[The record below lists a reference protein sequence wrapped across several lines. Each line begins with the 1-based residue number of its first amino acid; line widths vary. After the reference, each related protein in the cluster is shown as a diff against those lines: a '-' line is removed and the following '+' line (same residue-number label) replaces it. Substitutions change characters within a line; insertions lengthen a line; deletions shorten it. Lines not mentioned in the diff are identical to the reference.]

1 MPHGKGSQQPT
12 RRSPREES
20 GKEDDLELE
29 LDHTARE
36 DTLSPLY
43 SASSAG
49 AASVATSVTSS
60 QLETILAANSRALA
74 DSMAANSKAME
85 SSMMSILASMST
97 PASASAAAP
106 PPAVAP
112 KPQVKAP
119 KWTEGDQ
126 PFAFFSKLE
135 TALTHNGVDKAT
147 WGSLLPVYLTGRAE
161 LAFAQVDSTLLG
173 DYEAVKECLLQS
185 LGDTPEEADR
195 QWWTMKRRSG
205 EQISAFCLRLSS
217 TGNRRFSG
225 LVTREEIVQK
235 VLLSRFMF
243 LLSPDAYTC
252 VSAKEPKNAQEA
264 AKMVQDFEG
273 RDSFS
278 KNLLTSRRP
287 SYQHYKRESGS
298 SNGGSGN
305 SNPRSAGN
313 SSQGGGGTS
322 TSGSSSGGKE
332 GASGHNPSDSSSSR
346 GRGDRHAK
354 KSIICHNCGE
364 PGHIR
369 PNCPNRVRNVKSPE
383 SEELIEVPGVLAGVP
398 VEGLVIDT
406 GACRSVVDA
415 KYIPQSAYLGK
426 SIVLDSWRGKELS
439 RHRLAKISIQ
449 VEDVSADVVVAVA
462 EAGELDG
469 PALLGRKVGPA
480 LYAKLCEI
488 AAAKANAALRASVND
503 EVPTHMVNS
512 EVTMQLPTEV
522 VGVTRAQ
529 SEKARR
535 EEVANELASA
545 NSGSEPLALSD
556 IFDFDD
562 QFFEDDLTLPDPDVL
577 PIPLHEVEGLVDGVE
592 PDIPLPRL
600 GVADKDSLS
609 KEQEADPTLKA
620 QRLLASKEE
629 KGYSFE
635 QGVLVHTTLDELGDE
650 YRRILVPK
658 GRRMKV
664 LEVAHTDLMSGHFGR
679 KKTFARLSGRF
690 LWPRMWVEVKE
701 FIRSCSGCQRASRK
715 DQARAPLQPLQVE
728 SEPFSKV
735 AYDLVG
741 PLPKS
746 SSGHRYILTMMDLFS
761 KFPAAVPLKKVDNTS
776 VLEGMLEVFSCYG
789 LPKVL
794 LTDQGSVFTSRLTK
808 TMSQQ
813 FGISKIQTTPYHPES
828 NGALER
834 FHASLKG
841 MLKRCG
847 SDLKNWDK
855 SLKYLLFAYRST
867 PHCTTGYAPFTLLFG
882 REVRGPLDILHEA
895 WLQDDCEQA
904 SVHEWLGSVQAQLS
918 ELSVLVSEREKVAKG
933 KMKSQYDKS
942 VSVKVFKE
950 GDMVLVWKPGIHAK
964 MGASWDGPYVVG
976 KQKSPVTYTV
986 HVPGKADKAK
996 VLHVNLLKRW
1006 TTPASHIHR
1015 VAVVQEEDDEEEI
1028 CPVGLRLGRPVFVPS
1043 RQQQAALDK
1052 VLDGFPTVLRD
1063 EPGRTAQAELAINTG
1078 DHAPVSSHPYRVAPR
1093 YKEEVKAQIN
1103 KLLELGIL
1111 QPSTSPWSS
1120 SIITVKKKDGGIR
1133 ICVDFRAINAITEPD
1148 PYQMP
1153 LIEELLDLLGEAKFI
1168 SKVDLNKGFHQIPVS
1183 ASDMSKTAF
1192 CTPWG
1197 KFEYKVMPFGLR
1209 NGPAVFQR
1217 LMDQVLHKD
1226 KDVSVVYIDDIAI
1239 FSSTWEGHCE
1249 DIARVLSSLSSA
1261 GLTANLKKCVW
1272 GQTHC
1277 EFLGH
1282 LVGNGQISP
1291 ADLKVKAIEQ
1301 FSRPVT
1307 KRNVRQFLGLAGYYR
1322 KYVKDFASH
1331 SFNLSEATRKSAPEK
1346 VVWTPALD
1354 NEFVY
1359 LKNMLCAVPALTLP
1373 TVGDEFLL
1381 QTDASGVGVGAVLN
1395 VVRNKQ
1401 ELPVAFY
1408 SRKLL
1413 PRERCYAATELEG
1426 LAVVDSIL
1434 HFDAYLA
1441 THPFTL
1447 ETDHR
1452 ALLFLNSAKQTNGR
1466 LARWALKLQPFS
1478 FSIKYKPGVEHC
1490 NADTLSRLFPEDPP
1504 SRMPEAPA
1512 AYEGTSAL
1520 PVSSTA
1526 EGGGDVMESPSLTT
1540 EPPNI

>member
-1 MPHGKGSQQPT
+1 MPYGKGSQQPT
-12 RRSPREES
+12 RKNPREES
-20 GKEDDLELE
+20 SKEDDPEIE
-29 LDHTARE
+29 LDPTARE

-49 AASVATSVTSS
+49 AASLATSVSSS
-60 QLETILAANSRALA
+60 QLEMIL
-74 DSMAANSKAME
+74 AANSKAME
-85 SSMMSILASMST
+85 SSMMSILASMT
-97 PASASAAAP
+97 PPASASSVAP

-112 KPQVKAP
+112 RPQVKVP
-119 KWTEGDQ
+119 KWTDGDQ
-126 PFAFFSKLE
+126 PFAFFTKLE

-147 WGSLLPVYLTGRAE
+147 WGRLLPVYLSGEADA
-161 LAFAQVDSTLLG
+161 AFVQVDRSLLG
-173 DYEAVKECLLQS
+173 DYEAVKNILLKA
-185 LGDTPEEADR
+185 LGDTPGHADR
-195 QWWTMKRRSG
+195 RWWSLTRLPGETPAQFFLRIKNTGMRRL
-205 EQISAFCLRLSS
+205 SAFP
-217 TGNRRFSG
+217 
-225 LVTREEIVQK
+225 TREAVVEHTI
-235 VLLSRFMF
+235 LSRFLS
-243 LLSPDAYTC
+243 LLPADSYAAVAAQHPKTGMDA
-252 VSAKEPKNAQEA
+252 AELL
-264 AKMVQDFEG
+264 QDFEETKAYSWKRQGWKNPHHSG
-273 RDSFS
+273 R
-278 KNLLTSRRP
+278 
-287 SYQHYKRESGS
+287 REPGR
-298 SNGGSGN
+298 GGSGN
-305 SNPRSAGN
+305 SGNTSSSSNGGTGN
-313 SSQGGGGTS
+313 SSTS
-322 TSGSSSGGKE
+322 NSGSSSGVKE
-332 GASGHNPSDSSSSR
+332 GASGHNPSSSDSSSSR
-346 GRGDRHAK
+346 GRGDRHSK
-354 KSIICHNCGE
+354 KPVICHNCGE

-369 PNCPNRVRNVKSPE
+369 PNCPNRVRSVKSPE
-383 SEELIEVPGVLAGVP
+383 SVELIEVSGFLAGVP
-398 VEGLVIDT
+398 VEGLMIDT
-406 GACRSVVDA
+406 GAGRTVVDA
-415 KYIPQSAYLGK
+415 KHIPQSAYLGK

-439 RHRLAKISIQ
+439 KHKLAKITIK
-449 VEDVSADVVVAVA
+449 VDDVSADVVVAVA
-462 EAGELDG
+462 EADELDG

-480 LYAKLCEI
+480 LYAKLCAI
-488 AAAKANAALRASVND
+488 VAAKANAALIASEVKEVPMQIVTD
-503 EVPTHMVNS
+503 EVPMQIVNT
-512 EVTMQLPTEV
+512 EVTKQVPTDV
-522 VGVTRAQ
+522 VRVTRAQ
-529 SEKARR
+529 AEKARK
-535 EEVANELASA
+535 EEAANELASA
-545 NSGSEPLALSD
+545 NSGSEPLALSN

-562 QFFEDDLTLPDPDVL
+562 QFFEEDLTLPDPDVL

-592 PDIPLPRL
+592 PDIPLPKL
-600 GVADKDSLS
+600 GAADKDSLS
-609 KEQEADPTLKA
+609 SEQEADPSLKA
-620 QRLLASKEE
+620 QWLLARNKE

-635 QGVLVHTTLDELGDE
+635 QGVLIHTTLDELGDE

-701 FIRSCSGCQRASRK
+701 FVRSCSGCQRASRK

-746 SSGHRYILTMMDLFS
+746 SSGYRYILTMMDLFS

-776 VLEGMLEVFSCYG
+776 VLEGMLEVFASYG

-895 WLQDDCEQA
+895 WLQGDCEQA

-942 VSVKVFKE
+942 VCVKVFKE

-1015 VAVVQEEDDEEEI
+1015 VAVVQDEDDDEEI

-1183 ASDMSKTAF
+1183 SPDMSKTAF

-1354 NEFVY
+1354 SEFVY

-1395 VVRNKQ
+1395 VIRNKE

-1452 ALLFLNSAKQTNGR
+1452 ALLFLNSAKQANGR

-1504 SRMPEAPA
+1504 SRMPDAPA
-1512 AYEGTSAL
+1512 AFEGTHDGSP
-1520 PVSSTA
+1520 PVSPTA
-1526 EGGGDVMESPSLTT
+1526 EVGGDVMESPSTAAAA
-1540 EPPNI
+1540 P